1 MTAGEHRPFAAS
13 RASGL
18 TCRAPERTLGRAV
31 RILGHR
37 GASSDAPENTLAAFQ
52 LALAQGADGVELD
65 ARLCGSGEVVVF
77 HDDRL
82 ERLTG
87 TAGRVADT
95 PWSTLSGLE
104 VKAGPSGAA
113 PGRIPL
119 LSEVLEALPRTAF
132 INVELKAEDWTGSAV
147 AEAAGALLEAGR
159 HADHVVVSSFDPRCL
174 LRLALSHPR
183 LKRGLLLDPDRSQL
197 LQRSVSLPLL
207 GRDAVHPPASHFT
220 ESDVAR
226 WHAGGREVAVWTVD
240 DPELARRFREWGV
253 DSCITNRPGALR
265 EALRLGGGG

>member
-18 TCRAPERTLGRAV
+18 TCRAPERTLRHAV

-52 LALAQGADGVELD
+52 LALAQGADGIELD

-87 TAGRVADT
+87 TAGRVADL

-104 VKAGPSGAA
+104 VRAGPSGAA
-113 PGRIPL
+113 PGRISL
-119 LSEVLEALPRTAF
+119 LTEVLQALPRTAF
-132 INVELKAEDWTGSAV
+132 INVELKAEDWTGTAV

-183 LKRGLLLDPDRSQL
+183 LKRGLLLDPDRSQI
-197 LQRSVSLPLL
+197 LQRSVSLLLL

-253 DSCITNRPGALR
+253 DSCITNRPGAIR

>member
-1 MTAGEHRPFAAS
+1 M
-13 RASGL
+13 
-18 TCRAPERTLGRAV
+18 

-65 ARLCGSGEVVVF
+65 ARLCKSGEVVVF
-77 HDDRL
+77 HDERL
-82 ERLTG
+82 DRLTG
-87 TAGRVADT
+87 TAGRVADVD
-95 PWSTLSGLE
+95 WSALARLE
-104 VKAGPSGAA
+104 VRAGGASGAP
-113 PGRIPL
+113 PGRISL

-132 INVELKAEDWTGSAV
+132 INVELKAEDWAGTGV

-183 LKRGLLLDPDRSQL
+183 LKRGLLLDPDRPQL
-197 LQRSVSLPLL
+197 LQRWVTLPLL
-207 GRDAVHPPASHFT
+207 GRDAVHPHATDFT
-220 ESDVAR
+220 QSDVAR

-240 DPELARRFREWGV
+240 EADLARRFRAWGV
-253 DSCITNRPGALR
+253 DSLITNRPGALR
-265 EALRLGGGG
+265 EALRLGAGG

>member
-1 MTAGEHRPFAAS
+1 
-13 RASGL
+13 
-18 TCRAPERTLGRAV
+18 V

-77 HDDRL
+77 HDERL

-87 TAGRVADT
+87 TTGRVADT
-95 PWSTLSGLE
+95 PWSTLARLE
-104 VKAGPSGAA
+104 VRAGPSGGA

-132 INVELKAEDWTGSAV
+132 INVELKAEDWTGSGV

-159 HADHVVVSSFDPRCL
+159 HGEHVVVSSFDPRCL

-183 LKRGLLLDPDRSQL
+183 LRRGLLLDPDRSQL
-197 LQRSVSLPLL
+197 LQRTVSLPLL
-207 GRDAVHPPASHFT
+207 GRDAVHPHASHFT
-220 ESDVAR
+220 EADVSR
-226 WHAGGREVAVWTVD
+226 WHAAGREVAVWTVD
-240 DPELARRFREWGV
+240 DPELARRFRGWGV

-265 EALRLGGGG
+265 AALDPGAGG